1 MTKNNSPHLT
11 SLERNNKFRAKT
23 RPRVRHFSFQSL
35 RIKMCMMQSIRRQWE
50 RFLESRVGTCC
61 NCHFCSALSLAF
73 TCEASKH
80 SSARRLQKH
89 QKLLASSAIK
99 LWLIA
104 LINTSSS
111 WIGSARWLMIHDV
124 PSNDCKCG
132 GMMRHPLP
140 NRKTKIKNPSCT
152 ASLSCSELQ
161 KPCSEINF
169 IYSDQWMIGHP
180 ASRADLDIIWDHLS
194 ISAANPLHGR
204 QVLQEGCSLKSS
216 RNLGLFKQNWGSL
229 RLFAIHF

>member
-1 MTKNNSPHLT
+1 
-11 SLERNNKFRAKT
+11 
-23 RPRVRHFSFQSL
+23 
-35 RIKMCMMQSIRRQWE
+35 MQSIRRQWE

-124 PSNDCKCG
+124 PMYQAMTANVEASASKS
-132 GMMRHPLP
+132 
-140 NRKTKIKNPSCT
+140 KNQN
-152 ASLSCSELQ
+152 Q
-161 KPCSEINF
+161 KPVLHCFIIMFRIAIACSEINF

-180 ASRADLDIIWDHLS
+180 ASRADLDIWDHLRS
-194 ISAANPLHGR
+194 SEHLRRKSFAWKTGASGRLRRKKFAKPRFVQTEAVWGCLQSNSKPVGLARWECFGPLYW
-204 QVLQEGCSLKSS
+204 SWM
-216 RNLGLFKQNWGSL
+216 LFM
-229 RLFAIHF
+229 LFILMTIVSHLVP